1 MTRIT
6 ALRIGVL
13 LVTTTNVVRSFI
25 SLPTSSVL
33 VPSQRKLNQ
42 NKHLL
47 RSTGSDKR
55 SDSDSPN
62 GVDNFR
68 NKFRDAADE
77 GFGTKAKNVFST
89 MTVGDTIVPICGN
102 LALRQILANKG
113 VYAGVE
119 YEVCTLTLPDGTQ
132 LESMKDV
139 ANEKQREDIA
149 AEIKPA
155 YKLRDYLERND
166 WPVKVKPVEV
176 PLWLSKTTYEAGTL
190 VGTLSVSAFYI
201 TIAAVLAL
209 FVRFAYVPSPSMQP
223 ALNPGNVVFVTRS
236 IWPMTP
242 SIGDVILFDPPA
254 SLNAAIASSSVAQE
268 NGATLPTKGQKFL
281 KRVVAKDQELVG
293 VKNGNIVVDVSSNT
307 SSKQGNEAIVDDEFE
322 SQPKKFRVDVVG
334 PYAQPDV
341 FPSSSWDRPV
351 EPLRKNELFVA
362 GDNGFRS
369 VDSRVWGGL
378 PNKKVF
384 GVARWVMWPLNDFGP
399 IDSVGQISYINKSN

>member
-1 MTRIT
+1 
-6 ALRIGVL
+6 
-13 LVTTTNVVRSFI
+13 
-25 SLPTSSVL
+25 
-33 VPSQRKLNQ
+33 
-42 NKHLL
+42 
-47 RSTGSDKR
+47 
-55 SDSDSPN
+55 
-62 GVDNFR
+62 
-68 NKFRDAADE
+68 
-77 GFGTKAKNVFST
+77 
-89 MTVGDTIVPICGN
+89 
-102 LALRQILANKG
+102 
-113 VYAGVE
+113 VE

-351 EPLRKNELFVA
+351 EPLRKNEFFVA

-384 GVARWVMWPLNDFGP
+384 GVARWVMWPLMLMLVTVVSTVLVLDYSQ
-399 IDSVGQISYINKSN
+399 D